1 MTEDARQSATLS
13 SRWRVAEVR
22 GQSRSLIQASCQ
34 GCHAC
39 DRYNLPMSRPANLV
53 AFETSSETI
62 SVAVARGE
70 KVVSREIAEAGQ
82 QSGELALPTMHDLL
96 AEIGLAVGDIDVV
109 VFGQG
114 PGSFTGV
121 RVACG
126 IAQGLAYGL
135 GKPVIALP
143 TPLALA
149 EAAKRGGAEHILVA
163 TDARMGEIYLAAYVQ
178 DASVP
183 TGFSEVVPPSLLKPE
198 EFDAIVVPQL
208 PAQFLA
214 SRWTGIGSAFAVP
227 VLGGALTASKLVSIG
242 VPRSLVFPSAADLIR
257 VAQRMLA
264 RAGEAAT
271 IRPHDAAP
279 LYVRNKVALT
289 IEERRLNAAAKAE
302 SAAEAKAHLID
313 KPLVGVAS

>member
-1 MTEDARQSATLS
+1 MQP
-13 SRWRVAEVR
+13 
-22 GQSRSLIQASCQ
+22 SCE
-34 GCHAC
+34 GCRER
-39 DRYNLPMSRPANLV
+39 DRYNLAMSRLTNLV

-62 SVAVARGE
+62 SVAVARGD
-70 KVVSREIAEAGQ
+70 KIVSREIAEAGQ
-82 QSGELALPTMHDLL
+82 LSGELTLPSMHALL
-96 AEIGLAVGDIDVV
+96 AETGLALSDVDVV

-126 IAQGLAYGL
+126 ITQGLAYGL

-143 TPLALA
+143 TPLAFA

-178 DASVP
+178 DASQL
-183 TGFSEVVPPSLLKPE
+183 TGFSELVAPCLLKPE
-198 EFDAIVVPQL
+198 DLDQFVGSQLLPQL
-208 PAQFLA
+208 SPQLLA
-214 SRWTGIGSAFAVP
+214 NGWTGIGSAFAVP
-227 VLGGALTASKLVSIG
+227 ALADALAASKLVSIV
-242 VPRSLVFPSAADLIR
+242 VPRSLVFPSAADLVC

-264 RAGEAAT
+264 RVGEGAT

-289 IEERRLNAAAKAE
+289 IEERRVNLKANAAAKAD
-302 SAAEAKAHLID
+302 AQANLGV
-313 KPLVGVAS
+313 PLVGLAS